1 MADREIYIILDVM
14 ISTNLILGT
23 ITVANHESAVNILKK
38 KFYAT

>member
-23 ITVANHESAVNILKK
+23 ITVANHDSAAKVQFTNI
-38 KFYAT
+38 